1 MGIGRKIAQLRKEKG
16 ITQEAL
22 AQVLNVTN
30 QAVSKWESEQCSPD
44 IQLLPELA
52 DFFGVSIDALFDRET
67 ASTVTLDH
75 LPWEDDDVVRA
86 VVYHGH
92 KLLQNSEQGNAFT
105 LKFDG
110 PAKDIECAVNLECG
124 DVAGNVNAGVTVNCG
139 AVGGNV
145 DAGLDVTCGDVCGNV
160 EAGTEVNCGDVC
172 GYVDAG
178 QYVNCRVVVGNVDAG
193 QYVNCGDVGGS
204 VDAGEDVF
212 CGGVQGNIDAGGSVT
227 IKKNG

>member
-92 KLLQNSEQGNAFT
+92 KLLQNSEQGKAFT

-110 PAKDIECAVNLECG
+110 PVENIECAVNLECG
-124 DVAGNVNAGVTVNCG
+124 DVVGNVNAGVSVNCGAVVGNVDAGVDVNCGPVGGNVDAGASVNCG
-139 AVGGNV
+139 AVGG
-145 DAGLDVTCGDVCGNV
+145 
-160 EAGTEVNCGDVC
+160 
-172 GYVDAG
+172 YVDAG
-178 QYVNCRVVVGNVDAG
+178 QCVDCGNVGGYVDAG

-204 VDAGEDVF
+204 VDAGGDVS
-212 CGGVQGNIDAGGSVT
+212 CGEVQGNIDAGGSVT

>member
-67 ASTVTLDH
+67 ASVVTLDH
-75 LPWEDDDVVRA
+75 LPWEDDDVVRV

-92 KLLQNSEQGNAFT
+92 KLLQNSEQGKAFT

-110 PAKDIECAVNLECG
+110 PVENIECAVNLECG
-124 DVAGNVNAGVTVNCG
+124 DVVGNVNAGVSVNCGAVVGNVDAGVDVNCGPVGGNVDAGASVNCG
-139 AVGGNV
+139 AVGG
-145 DAGLDVTCGDVCGNV
+145 
-160 EAGTEVNCGDVC
+160 
-172 GYVDAG
+172 YVDAG
-178 QYVNCRVVVGNVDAG
+178 QCVDCGN
-193 QYVNCGDVGGS
+193 VGGS
-204 VDAGEDVF
+204 VDAGGDVS
-212 CGGVQGNIDAGGSVT
+212 CGEVQGNIDAGGSVT